1 MTYKGMFE
9 EVEAADKVKEL
20 KKQLRK
26 IKADKAKGN
35 ADLEKTI
42 DILETDNSIKD
53 YEITR
58 LKETIDM
65 LKKQKKI
72 LQCSKDTRIF
82 SFLYSYGSEY
92 EI

>member
-1 MTYKGMFE
+1 MTYEGMLD
-9 EVEAADKVKEL
+9 EVEALDEVKKLKQQL
-20 KKQLRK
+20 KKL
-26 IKADKAKGN
+26 KADKARGD

-53 YEITR
+53 YEITQ

-72 LQCSKDTRIF
+72 LQNSIRKH
-82 SFLYSYGSEY
+82 G
-92 EI
+92 